1 MLNKELIYSRFDDIN
16 DSIERLEKIKAISEK
31 DFLIDFDL
39 KDIASYKLITIIE
52 ASLTICQHICAK
64 KLKKAPES
72 YSHCFKLLS
81 ENNLLEDKLAIKLQK
96 MARFRNMLTHAYWN
110 IDYSLVYEIIQ
121 KNLIHVK
128 KFIIQISDIIE

>member
-1 MLNKELIYSRFDDIN
+1 
-16 DSIERLEKIKAISEK
+16 
-31 DFLIDFDL
+31 
-39 KDIASYKLITIIE
+39 
-52 ASLTICQHICAK
+52 
-64 KLKKAPES
+64 LKKAPES

-96 MARFRNMLTHAYWN
+96 MARFRNMLIHAYWN

>member
-31 DFLIDFDL
+31 DFLIDSDL

-64 KLKKAPES
+64 ELKKAPVS
-72 YSHCFKLLS
+72 YSHCFKLLA

-96 MARFRNMLTHAYWN
+96 MARFRNMLIHTYWN

-121 KNLIHVK
+121 KNLIDVK